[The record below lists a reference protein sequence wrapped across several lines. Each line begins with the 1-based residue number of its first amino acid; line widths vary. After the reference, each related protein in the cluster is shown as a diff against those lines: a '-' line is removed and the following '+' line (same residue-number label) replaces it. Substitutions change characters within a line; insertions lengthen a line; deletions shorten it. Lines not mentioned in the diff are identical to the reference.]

1 MPKQAPGLISLFGS
15 GELSDTMAETHRLLM
30 ARLQEPV
37 NPVFIDTPAG
47 FELNIDSIDH
57 KAITYFERNF
67 GLTLTIAR
75 YRTPQDS
82 TDTIATAVNAIRRG
96 NYIFAGPG
104 SPSYAVRIWKESKVW
119 SAVLDRWREGAML
132 VFASGAAVTLGQ
144 LAIPVYEIYKC
155 GQDVAWI
162 EGLDVLGEAGIR
174 AVVVPHWNNNSG
186 NQYDTRFCFMG
197 APRLAMLET
206 QVPSDSMVI
215 GVDEYTALCIDPT
228 ARTADVTGAGEVTI
242 RQNGRQLI
250 YSKGQQFSV
259 TNAVSEAS
267 TVVPLVVQQVEVEDD
282 SEENDD
288 KAGNADVFERRAA
301 VETAIASGDFQSA
314 VDGVVALTLIAN
326 AGVEQSVYNRAE
338 LALQALQT
346 TMPLLHK
353 VTPGDAAATE
363 QERDALIKLILT
375 AREELR
381 KAKLWATAD
390 QLRDELIALGFTLSD
405 TPEGTSWQ
413 RA

>member
-82 TDTIATAVNAIRRG
+82 TDTIATAVNAIRRA

-104 SPSYAVRIWKESKVW
+104 SPSYAVRVWRDSKVW
-119 SAVLDRWREGAML
+119 NAVLDRWREGAML

-162 EGLDVLGEAGIR
+162 DGLDVLGEAGIR
-174 AVVVPHWNNNSG
+174 PVVVPPLNNNNG
-186 NQYDTRFCFMG
+186 HQNDTPFCFIG
-197 APRLAMLET
+197 APRLVSVAT
-206 QVPSDSMVI
+206 QGP
-215 GVDEYTALCIDPT
+215 P
-228 ARTADVTGAGEVTI
+228 
-242 RQNGRQLI
+242 
-250 YSKGQQFSV
+250 
-259 TNAVSEAS
+259 AS
-267 TVVPLVVQQVEVEDD
+267 
-282 SEENDD
+282 
-288 KAGNADVFERRAA
+288 
-301 VETAIASGDFQSA
+301 I
-314 VDGVVALTLIAN
+314 
-326 AGVEQSVYNRAE
+326 
-338 LALQALQT
+338 
-346 TMPLLHK
+346 
-353 VTPGDAAATE
+353 
-363 QERDALIKLILT
+363 
-375 AREELR
+375 
-381 KAKLWATAD
+381 
-390 QLRDELIALGFTLSD
+390 
-405 TPEGTSWQ
+405 
-413 RA
+413 